1 MMCIVLAIG
10 KKKVGLVMQLEY
22 LKSYITKEEI
32 IEDVEVYEKDTLIHI
47 PVKIKK
53 LTKIYLSKEFILSNR
68 EPDRI
73 PVTLQKQFRRRDKA
87 DFRRMN
93 DTLAGIQLQQTII
106 GYLEAGL
113 VIKVIEY
120 KNNGMEIKKEYYIPS
135 KLLQDYWDEKYE
147 RYVQGNK
154 NVNNKYREKI
164 IELKNKYEHPYFE
177 SLRNSILDEISGG
190 RKISRRTDFLTSV
203 LIASSQSAYFDW
215 KEIGLYSLGN
225 TEKKL
230 RTKVYDNQKTEFLR
244 ELQKIVGGDS
254 EGIGMTTVSGEYYVV
269 FCARCKINFSFGTF
283 DYKEAEYRS
292 NITDEEIFDI
302 VDLEKKDT
310 TRLCMFENRA
320 MLRKIT
326 KHTPAAERRNT
337 AMISF
342 DGQVRSSQ
350 YFLCRKWREA
360 GVQELV
366 VWTDFDE
373 YALSMIR
380 KLYSIG
386 FEEFR
391 IVIPLNDELALVD
404 FEEAERYL
412 LELKGTGRVI
422 EQEAY
427 LENLSKI
434 IGLLKIG
441 VK

>member
-1 MMCIVLAIG
+1 MCVVLAIC
-10 KKKVGLVMQLEY
+10 KKKVVLFMQLEY
-22 LKSYITKEEI
+22 LKNFIKKEET
-32 IEDVEVYEKDTLIHI
+32 IEEVEVYEKDNLIHI
-47 PVKIKK
+47 PAKIKK
-53 LTKIYLSKEFILSNR
+53 LTKIYISKEFILSNR
-68 EPDRI
+68 KPDRI
-73 PVTLQKQFRRRDKA
+73 PVIMQKQFKRRDET
-87 DFRRMN
+87 DFKHMN
-93 DTLAGIQLQQTII
+93 NTLSAIQLQQTII

-113 VIKVIEY
+113 IYKVIEY
-120 KNNGMEIKKEYYIPS
+120 RKNGMEIKKDYYIPS

-147 RYVQGNK
+147 RYVQNNK
-154 NVNNKYREKI
+154 NENDEYREKI
-164 IELKNKYEHPYFE
+164 IRLKNKYEHPYFE
-177 SLRNSILDEISGG
+177 SLRNYILDQISGA
-190 RKISRRTDFLTSV
+190 RKISRMTDFLTSV

-215 KEIGLYSLGN
+215 KEIGFYSLRN

-230 RTKVYDNQKTEFLR
+230 RSKVYDNKKNEFLR
-244 ELQKIVGGDS
+244 ELQKIIGGDS
-254 EGIGMTTVSGEYYVV
+254 EGIGMTTASGEYFVV

-292 NITDEEIFDI
+292 NITDEEIFEI
-302 VDLEKKDT
+302 IDLEKKDT

-342 DGQVRSSQ
+342 DGQIRSSQ

-366 VWTDFDE
+366 VWSDFDE

-386 FEEFR
+386 FQEVR

-422 EQEAY
+422 EQEVY
-427 LENLSKI
+427 LKDLSKI
-434 IGLLKIG
+434 LDLLKIG